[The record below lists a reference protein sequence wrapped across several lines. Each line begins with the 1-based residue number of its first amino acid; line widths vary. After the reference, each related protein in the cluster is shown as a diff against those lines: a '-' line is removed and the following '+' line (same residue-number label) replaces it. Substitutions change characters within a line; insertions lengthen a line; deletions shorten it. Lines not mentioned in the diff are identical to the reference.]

1 MLCFSLGLSCV
12 GLCFV
17 DLGGCFLSHVRKF
30 FDCYL
35 FKFFSAAFC
44 FSSGIPIIWMLVRL
58 MLYLRSLR
66 LSSFL
71 FILFSLFYSASVIST
86 ILSVHLSTLLT
97 QLFCYWFPL
106 AYFLFQSLWCSSLIV
121 RPLPTLSWEPVP
133 SGIAKE
139 PSNWGQF
146 PW

>member
-1 MLCFSLGLSCV
+1 MSFVAIWDSLS
-12 GLCFV
+12 FMY
-17 DLGGCFLSHVRKF
+17 LGGYFLSHVREIF
-30 FDCYL
+30 NYSL
-35 FKFFSAAFC
+35 LKFFSHILSLIFL
-44 FSSGIPIIWMLVRL
+44 FWDPLIRMLVHL
-58 MLYLRSLR
+58 MFSQRSLR